1 MLEND
6 IMLYIDP
13 LSLSNPL
20 NGKFDDYVLN
30 TYVGKFIIFCY
41 WIILI
46 IASSFSIL
54 KHTFYISNVSNLA
67 VPI

>member
-1 MLEND
+1 MFEND

-30 TYVGKFIIFCY
+30 IYVGKLIILFY
-41 WIILI
+41 WIKLI

-67 VPI
+67 API